1 MNPLSKK
8 LDKVASSLESKGMI
22 QEATEIDEVSNTLDK
37 QASETLEAMFSDV
50 DTLDGADYSD
60 VEGAAEMVAS
70 SRQYVDEAM
79 KELEAAEM
87 ELEAAK
93 AKKKKWTKGIKLE
106 KGRLT
111 KYKQE
116 GESMAQA
123 AKRALR
129 SADPSVRGM
138 GSFYLAFH
146 GKKKEMEA
154 AAGKIPAE
162 ACGTYEQ
169 ETSEE

>member
-37 QASETLEAMFSDV
+37 QASNTLEAMFSDV
-50 DTLDGADYSD
+50 DTLDSADYSD
-60 VEGAAEMVAS
+60 VDGAEEMVAA
-70 SRQYVDEAM
+70 SRLYVNEAVQELEAAE
-79 KELEAAEM
+79 KELEAAKE
-87 ELEAAK
+87 
-93 AKKKKWTKGIKLE
+93 KKKKWTKGIKLE

-123 AKRALR
+123 AKRSLR
-129 SADPSVRGM
+129 SSDPSIRGM
-138 GSFYLAFH
+138 GSFFLAFH

-154 AAGKIPAE
+154 E
-162 ACGTYEQ
+162 ASNRFNSP
-169 ETSEE
+169 SEIN

>member
-8 LDKVASSLESKGMI
+8 LDKVANTLEATGMI
-22 QEATEIDEVSNTLDK
+22 PEATELDEVSNTLDK
-37 QASETLEAMFSDV
+37 QASDTLEAMFSDV
-50 DTLDGADYSD
+50 DTLDSTDYSD

-93 AKKKKWTKGIKLE
+93 QKKKKWTKGIKLE

-111 KYKQE
+111 KYKRE
-116 GESMAQA
+116 GETMTQA
-123 AKRALR
+123 AKRSLR
-129 SADPSVRGM
+129 SPDPSVRGM
-138 GSFYLAFH
+138 GSFFLAFH

-162 ACGTYEQ
+162 ACGTYER
-169 ETSEE
+169 